1 MRREELK
8 KSQRGRGLRSGDDR
22 ARARRRSPRGR
33 ARAASSRGA
42 GRRREEG
49 NRARTRAWY
58 SSTLPVVVAMAP
70 DVSVD
75 ERSLSTFASC
85 IVDPPFPRTLCDIVL
100 ASRSL
105 ICVAATP
112 RVLVESKSIMLARRA
127 RATGT
132 SRGAVAK
139 RRYAIPRTGVRR

>member
-1 MRREELK
+1 
-8 KSQRGRGLRSGDDR
+8 
-22 ARARRRSPRGR
+22 
-33 ARAASSRGA
+33 
-42 GRRREEG
+42 
-49 NRARTRAWY
+49 
-58 SSTLPVVVAMAP
+58 MAP

-112 RVLVESKSIMLARRA
+112 RVLVESKSDMLARRA